1 MTSFRRFLSW
11 DVTNQYA
18 SLPCILNSQYFYSVT
33 TKDVKETSSTD
44 SCTRHYAFVSLQ
56 ISHQSWASSKKKK
69 KDPSA
74 LSLLSSTCKSVVCKL
89 MTTLRLRCQVQSVSL
104 LHQPQTAYWCNVVS
118 SVHDTKLYNDGTT
131 SQHSE
136 KRVAAKCSHIRA
148 ASHWHMKESGV
159 VTSCYSHFIP
169 DYI

>member
-1 MTSFRRFLSW
+1 MPLCRVFSIVSTFTLWQLRMLKKQAALTVAR
-11 DVTNQYA
+11 VTMHLFHCKFHIKA
-18 SLPCILNSQYFYSVT
+18 EP
-33 TKDVKETSSTD
+33 
-44 SCTRHYAFVSLQ
+44 A
-56 ISHQSWASSKKKK
+56 AKKKK